1 MKQGSLTEIVLGVWL
16 VVSPFVIGRAGA
28 RPVVEDLI
36 PGVFLCATSCWILWH
51 TGALRIAWLQALCGL
66 ALVVGSFAFLFG
78 GLPHAAVN
86 NLVVGLLVLF
96 AYFIETRG
104 LATELR

>member
-1 MKQGSLTEIVLGVWL
+1 MKRGSVTEIVLGMWL
-16 VVSPFVIGRAGA
+16 VVSSFIIGHAGA
-28 RPVVEDLI
+28 RPVVEDLV

-51 TGALRIAWLQALCGL
+51 TSALRVAWLQGLCGL

-96 AYFIETRG
+96 AYFVSTHG
-104 LATELR
+104 LVTQLR

>member
-1 MKQGSLTEIVLGVWL
+1 MKQGSLTEIVLGLWL

-36 PGVFLCATSCWILWH
+36 PGVFLCATSGWILWH
-51 TGALRIAWLQALCGL
+51 RSALRVAWLQALCGL

-78 GLPHAAVN
+78 GLPQAAVN

-96 AYFIETRG
+96 AYFVSTRE
-104 LATELR
+104 LVRELR